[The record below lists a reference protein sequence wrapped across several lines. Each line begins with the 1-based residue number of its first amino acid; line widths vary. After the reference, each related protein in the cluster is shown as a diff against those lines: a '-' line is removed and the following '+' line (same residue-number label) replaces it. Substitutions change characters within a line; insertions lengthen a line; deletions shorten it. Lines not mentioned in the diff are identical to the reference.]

1 MFDDPL
7 CYKAC
12 LNFRHYRALY
22 IDNSELKTMR
32 PFIMIGKIA
41 KFLKECPHVD
51 VECDRAISFLLGKV
65 LHFTKLFYL
74 S

>member
-1 MFDDPL
+1 
-7 CYKAC
+7 
-12 LNFRHYRALY
+12 
-22 IDNSELKTMR
+22 MR

-65 LHFTKLFYL
+65 LQFTKLFYL
-74 S
+74 LQLPLISMHKS